1 MTKRILFTGG
11 TGKAGRH
18 MLPWLHAQGYQILNF
33 DLKPFDHPE
42 IPTLVGDITQ
52 TGQVMNCLLYTSPS
66 PRD

>member
-33 DLKPFDHPE
+33 DLKPFDH
-42 IPTLVGDITQ
+42 
-52 TGQVMNCLLYTSPS
+52 TSAVEKVKPPRR
-66 PRD
+66 PRDDSDIF